1 MEPFTKVTSV
11 VAALNRVNVDTDQI
25 IPAER
30 LKRIEKTGFGPFLF
44 ERWRHRPDGTL
55 NPDFEL
61 NFPSF
66 QGAKVLA
73 AGRNFGSGSS
83 REHAVWA
90 LMDAG
95 FQAVIAPSF
104 ADIFHK
110 NCFENGLA
118 PVILPEQV
126 VDGIMARANELT
138 GYELTVDLETC
149 EVSDSQGF
157 RTSFVLHHDPATH
170 EFRRHCMLNGLDEIG
185 LTLQHTDA
193 IAQYEAA
200 HGGA

>member
-1 MEPFTKVTSV
+1 MEPFKRITGV
-11 VAALNRVNVDTDQI
+11 VAALDRVNVDTDQI
-25 IPAER
+25 IPAEH

-44 ERWRHRPDGTL
+44 ERWRKNPDGTP

-73 AGRNFGSGSS
+73 TGRNFGSGSS

-90 LMDAG
+90 LRDGG
-95 FQAVIAPSF
+95 FQVVIAPSF

-110 NCFENGLA
+110 NCFENGLV

-138 GYELTVDLETC
+138 GYTLTVDLETC
-149 EVSDSQGF
+149 EVSDSEGF
-157 RTSFVLHHDPATH
+157 RASFVVHQDPATH
-170 EFRRHCMLNGLDEIG
+170 EFRRYTMLNGLDEIG
-185 LTLQHTDA
+185 LTMEHTDA
-193 IAQYEAA
+193 ITAYEKART
-200 HGGA
+200 

>member
-1 MEPFTKVTSV
+1 MERFKKVTSV
-11 VAALNRVNVDTDQI
+11 VAALNRPNVDTDQI
-25 IPAER
+25 IPAEH

-44 ERWRHRPDGTL
+44 ESWAKNADGSP

-66 QGAKVLA
+66 QGAEVLA
-73 AGRNFGSGSS
+73 TGRNFGSGSS

-90 LMDAG
+90 LRGAG

-110 NCFENGLA
+110 NCFENGLV
-118 PVILPEQV
+118 PVILPEAV

-138 GYELTVDLETC
+138 GYTLTVDLETC
-149 EVSDSQGF
+149 EVSDSEGF
-157 RTSFVLHHDPATH
+157 RASFVVHQDPATH
-170 EFRRHCMLNGLDEIG
+170 EFRRHTMLEGLDEIG
-185 LTLQHTDA
+185 LTMQHADA
-193 IAQYEAA
+193 ITAYEKART
-200 HGGA
+200 